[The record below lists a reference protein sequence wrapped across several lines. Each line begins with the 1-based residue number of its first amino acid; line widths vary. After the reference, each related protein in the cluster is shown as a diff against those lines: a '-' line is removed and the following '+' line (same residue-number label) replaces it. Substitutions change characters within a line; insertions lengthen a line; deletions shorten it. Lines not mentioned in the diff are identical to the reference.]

1 MTLEAQ
7 RPALGQDEARR
18 LALELYGLD
27 AKLEPLPSERDQNY
41 RITTDGGEQLV
52 LKISGS
58 AESAEHLDLQNQALG
73 WLAERDPELPVQRLR
88 PTIAGDTMAVIRGAD
103 GQEHRVRLLT
113 HLPGSVLADARP
125 HSPALLRDL
134 GARLAQLDRALE
146 GFTHTAAERPEFFW
160 NLERAPQIVRARLE
174 SIEDP
179 TRRIMVE
186 RVLEQWDEVVAPA
199 LASLRRGV
207 IHNDANDHN
216 VLVGDPGPEGRS
228 VTGFIDFGDMLEGP
242 VACDL
247 AIAVAYAMLGKRHP
261 LAACAQV
268 VAGYNDV
275 LALTE
280 PELEVIFPL
289 ACARL
294 AASVCLSAERRATE
308 PQSDYLMIS
317 EAPAWEA
324 LERIADV
331 PPRLARDVLR
341 ERCGLPPCPNSGRV
355 VQWLERNASEFG
367 PVVEPD
373 PRQVPTIELDLSVG
387 SLDLDNGEGLAGSP
401 AFGEWVAHQ
410 MEERGARIGIGRYNE
425 ARMVYTGEAFEGVG
439 EEQPEQRTIHLGVDL
454 FLESG
459 APVLAPLAGRVHS
472 VRNNSE
478 PLDYGPTVILRHE
491 PAGGPAFHTL
501 YGHLD
506 EDALRLAPG
515 MEVAKGDMIARLGD
529 FEVNGNWPPHLHFQI
544 VTDLLDREGEFPGV
558 AAPDERAVWLSLSPD
573 PNLVLQLPGGVS
585 GPGTAERDPLLAER
599 RRRLGPNL
607 SLAYAAPLHIVRGR
621 GQFLYDAEGRAFLDC
636 VNNVCH
642 VGHCHPKVVE
652 AARRQTAVLNTNT
665 RYLHENLVRYAERLS
680 ATLPDP
686 LEVCYFVCSGSEA
699 NELALR
705 MARAHTGRDDLV
717 VLEGAYH
724 GNTAALIDASPYKFN
739 GPGGRGA
746 SPHVHKAVMPDDYRG
761 PYRRGEPDCGA
772 RYAGHVEQAIEQARA
787 DGREIA
793 TFFSETLLGCGGQ
806 IELPP
811 GYLEAAYGHARD
823 AGALCIADEVQVGF
837 GRVGTHFWGFQTQG
851 VVPDIV
857 TMGKPIG
864 NGHPLAA
871 VVTTREIASSFDTG
885 MEYFNT
891 FGGNPVS
898 CAIGLAV
905 LDVIEEEQL
914 QARALAVGG
923 YLKDRLAASQADH
936 GVVGDVRGRGL
947 FLGVEFVSDRETRE
961 PATDAARYVVERL
974 KDLGILTSTDGPDDN
989 VLKIKPPL
997 VFSRADADRLA
1008 TTLDAVLAEDFIQR
1022 R

>member
-18 LALELYGLD
+18 LALELYGLH
-27 AKLEPLPSERDQNY
+27 ATLEPLPSERDQNY

-88 PTIAGDTMAVIRGAD
+88 PTIAGDTMALIRGAD

-174 SIEDP
+174 GIENP

-216 VLVGDPGPEGRS
+216 VLVGDPGPEGRG

-317 EAPAWEA
+317 EAPAWEV

-341 ERCGLPPCPNSGRV
+341 ARCGLPPCPNSGRV

-373 PRQVPTIELDLSVG
+373 PHQVPTIELDLSVG

-401 AFGEWVAHQ
+401 AFGEWVSHQ

-425 ARMVYTGEAFEGVG
+425 ARIVSRAKPSRASAKSSRSSALSTWAWIYSSSPVLPSWRRSRGGCTAFETT
-439 EEQPEQRTIHLGVDL
+439 PSRST
-454 FLESG
+454 
-459 APVLAPLAGRVHS
+459 
-472 VRNNSE
+472 
-478 PLDYGPTVILRHE
+478 
-491 PAGGPAFHTL
+491 
-501 YGHLD
+501 
-506 EDALRLAPG
+506 
-515 MEVAKGDMIARLGD
+515 
-529 FEVNGNWPPHLHFQI
+529 
-544 VTDLLDREGEFPGV
+544 
-558 AAPDERAVWLSLSPD
+558 
-573 PNLVLQLPGGVS
+573 
-585 GPGTAERDPLLAER
+585 
-599 RRRLGPNL
+599 
-607 SLAYAAPLHIVRGR
+607 
-621 GQFLYDAEGRAFLDC
+621 
-636 VNNVCH
+636 
-642 VGHCHPKVVE
+642 
-652 AARRQTAVLNTNT
+652 
-665 RYLHENLVRYAERLS
+665 
-680 ATLPDP
+680 
-686 LEVCYFVCSGSEA
+686 
-699 NELALR
+699 
-705 MARAHTGRDDLV
+705 TGR
-717 VLEGAYH
+717 
-724 GNTAALIDASPYKFN
+724 
-739 GPGGRGA
+739 
-746 SPHVHKAVMPDDYRG
+746 
-761 PYRRGEPDCGA
+761 
-772 RYAGHVEQAIEQARA
+772 Q
-787 DGREIA
+787 
-793 TFFSETLLGCGGQ
+793 
-806 IELPP
+806 
-811 GYLEAAYGHARD
+811 
-823 AGALCIADEVQVGF
+823 
-837 GRVGTHFWGFQTQG
+837 
-851 VVPDIV
+851 
-857 TMGKPIG
+857 
-864 NGHPLAA
+864 
-871 VVTTREIASSFDTG
+871 
-885 MEYFNT
+885 
-891 FGGNPVS
+891 
-898 CAIGLAV
+898 
-905 LDVIEEEQL
+905 
-914 QARALAVGG
+914 
-923 YLKDRLAASQADH
+923 
-936 GVVGDVRGRGL
+936 
-947 FLGVEFVSDRETRE
+947 
-961 PATDAARYVVERL
+961 
-974 KDLGILTSTDGPDDN
+974 
-989 VLKIKPPL
+989 
-997 VFSRADADRLA
+997 
-1008 TTLDAVLAEDFIQR
+1008 
-1022 R
+1022 